1 MSRKIKTDLVNNANG
16 DVITSFCFD
25 PMLSV
30 GDVLKLEALVM
41 SPAEI
46 SDFNHLVK
54 GHGEVTRLVEGKQA
68 NVAAIDKTLS
78 ISFDVDCT
86 YLQIDIYVN
95 LENGET

>member
-1 MSRKIKTDLVNNANG
+1 
-16 DVITSFCFD
+16 
-25 PMLSV
+25 
-30 GDVLKLEALVM
+30 
-41 SPAEI
+41 
-46 SDFNHLVK
+46 
-54 GHGEVTRLVEGKQA
+54 VTRLVEGKQA